1 MYDDFS
7 ADYDRFVDWP
17 ARLAVELPF
26 IERQLQAVGAR
37 RVLDAACGTGVH
49 AIALA
54 QRGYQVAGAD
64 LSAGMIE
71 RARANAAAAG
81 VGVRLVVAG
90 FGELSA
96 TLTPALSL
104 GGRGGG
110 TLTPALSLGGRG
122 SETLTPALSLGG
134 RGEEALSAP
143 GGFDAVLCLGNSLP
157 HLLTPEDLAA
167 ALADFVA
174 CLRPGGLV
182 LAQNRN
188 FDALVARHERWMEP
202 QSRREG
208 QAEWLFLRFYDFEP
222 DGLLTFNLVT
232 LRREGVGGW
241 SQRVTSSRL
250 RPLVQKDLTEALCAN
265 GFAEIACWGDMRGV
279 PFDPQA
285 SPNLVVT
292 ARRNAVCLNA
302 EPQRRGVAD
311 TFVDSSAPLC
321 VSASPR

>member
-96 TLTPALSL
+96 TLT
-104 GGRGGG
+104 
-110 TLTPALSLGGRG
+110 TALSLGGRG

-302 EPQRRGVAD
+302 EPQRRRVAE
-311 TFVDSSAPLC
+311 TFVDSSAPPC
-321 VSASPR
+321 VSASLR